1 MRIKVAYNGIEYESA
16 TAACRALGLNPAGY
30 FVYHRRYPQLS
41 PNEILATLLGGGIR
55 ENDSIVATLARE
67 DEDLEFGKYR
77 FRNRQMAREYYALS
91 PTKARNKLNLAR
103 ELKTAPFIP
112 LDDLEEVEFEPL
124 PEQVIHAIE
133 RELRHLCSAV
143 EPRPVKS
150 GGVGYTLLTNHAR
163 EYQLEVR
170 KTGLVHICG
179 RPIQDLPAAEPM
191 FGRYK
196 KREDNTWRYEGELFI
211 GRDPRNAKLLK
222 AALLALS
229 RAGI

>member
-1 MRIKVAYNGIEYESA
+1 MRTKVMYNGVEYESA

-30 FVYHRRYPQLS
+30 FVYHRRYPDLK
-41 PNEILATLLGGGIR
+41 PHEILETLLGGGVR
-55 ENDSIVATLARE
+55 GSDSIVATLARE

-77 FRNRQMAREYYALS
+77 FRNRQMAREYYAIS
-91 PTKARNKLNLAR
+91 PTKARNKLNLAQ
-103 ELKTAPFIP
+103 ELKAAPFIP
-112 LDDLEEVEFEPL
+112 LDDSEEAEFEPL
-124 PEQVIHAIE
+124 PEQVMNAIK
-133 RELRHLCSAV
+133 RELRHLCSTV
-143 EPRPVKS
+143 ES
-150 GGVGYTLLTNHAR
+150 HTLENDSIGYTLRTNHAR
-163 EYQLEVR
+163 EYRLEVR
-170 KTGLVHICG
+170 KTGLVHIYG
-179 RPIQDLPAAEPM
+179 QSLQDRPAAEPM